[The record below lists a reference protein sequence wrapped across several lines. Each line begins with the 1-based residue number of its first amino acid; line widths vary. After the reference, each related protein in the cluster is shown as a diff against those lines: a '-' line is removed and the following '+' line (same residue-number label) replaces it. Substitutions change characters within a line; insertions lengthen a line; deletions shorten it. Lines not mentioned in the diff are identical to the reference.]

1 MQNLYQEQIDLENH
15 LKEIQEK
22 QKIVDAKIR
31 RTKKMISIE
40 TKALKKK
47 RNKRIEKQ
55 LKEMKIKLKELEI
68 QREGTMSWKALAN
81 KYGY

>member
-15 LKEIQEK
+15 LKKIQEK

-68 QREGTMSWKALAN
+68 QREGTMSWMALAN